1 MVVKKKIDHC
11 LSLKL
16 QAKIENIKKINGNII
31 YPNNHR
37 QK

>member
-1 MVVKKKIDHC
+1 MIVKKKIDHY

-31 YPNNHR
+31 YPNIYR
-37 QK
+37 